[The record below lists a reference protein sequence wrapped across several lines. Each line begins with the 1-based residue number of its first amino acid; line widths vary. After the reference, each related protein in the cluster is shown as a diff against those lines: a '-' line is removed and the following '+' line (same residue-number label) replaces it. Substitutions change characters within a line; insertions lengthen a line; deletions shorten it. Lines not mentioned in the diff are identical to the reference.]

1 MVVAEVLTG
10 IALVKQAT
18 DFIKQNIETAK
29 DIGDIAGEIDNLIK
43 GESEAQKARFK
54 KSGGFSNFDTE
65 SVAQEIIDA
74 KLAAEQLREVAVMVD
89 LRFGSGTWAGI
100 LAERKKRIEEQKR
113 ILAEEK
119 KQRAIERQENIDFFK
134 MIGGVIG
141 LVLIVLSLVAVMIL
155 VLSKPAL

>member
-74 KLAAEQLREVAVMVD
+74 KLAAEKLAEVAVMVD
-89 LRFGSGTWAGI
+89 LRFGHGTWAGI
-100 LAERKKRIEEQKR
+100 LAERKKRIEEQKK

-155 VLSKPAL
+155 VMSKPAL

>member
-43 GESEAQKARFK
+43 GESESQKARFK
-54 KSGGFSNFDTE
+54 KARGFSNFDTE
-65 SVAQEIIDA
+65 SVAQETIDA
-74 KLAAEQLREVAVMVD
+74 KLAAEKLAEVAVMVD

-141 LVLIVLSLVAVMIL
+141 LVLIVLSLVAVMII
-155 VLSKPAL
+155 VMSKPAL

>member
-29 DIGDIAGEIDNLIK
+29 SIGDIAGEIDNLIK

-74 KLAAEQLREVAVMVD
+74 KLAAEKLREVAVMVD

-141 LVLIVLSLVAVMIL
+141 LVLIVLSLVAVMII
-155 VLSKPAL
+155 VMSKPAL

>member
-10 IALVKQAT
+10 IALVKRAT
-18 DFIKQNIETAK
+18 DFIKQNIETAR

-155 VLSKPAL
+155 VMSKPAL

>member
-29 DIGDIAGEIDNLIK
+29 SIGDIAGEIDNLIK

-141 LVLIVLSLVAVMIL
+141 LVLIVLSLVAVMII
-155 VLSKPAL
+155 VMSKPAL